1 MSDELQNFS
10 SVVKSWKLNTP
21 TNIEQ
26 TQDYFTISNSEHGI
40 SIPAPIAKYDF
51 SALGAFIYVILGPE
65 QKFRMAGQ

>member
-10 SVVKSWKLNTP
+10 SVFKNWKLNTS

-26 TQDYFTISNSEHGI
+26 TQEYFTISISEHGI

-51 SALGAFIYVILGPE
+51 PALGAFIYGMIVEASKL
-65 QKFRMAGQ
+65 